1 MQFPCNLK
9 LAYVATLCALLNV
22 AVARTTGQGL
32 HIIARF
38 RAPKCSSGSCDGGLW
53 DEIDGY
59 VKQAKQGKV
68 PIMININHEWKI
80 ANNWSTDSKKYVSDM
95 VKSYVKDGAIVTA
108 YVSTDYGVESE
119 SDVKG
124 NVEKWLTSDF
134 GYDYPCPITG
144 IFFDEAPADP
154 RESLYKK
161 YEGYTNYARS
171 IMSDAFI
178 FYNAGGTWSSSS
190 PYQKIT
196 SAYCVREKP
205 RDAFMNDWPSQ
216 AARWIK
222 DNDMEGYTDS
232 DSGTQMGQ
240 TGIIIYDATESY
252 NSWEGVFKIGQD
264 NNVKWVS
271 TTTDYER
278 LPDYHV
284 HIIDYLC
291 EHTYGDACK
300 LTNE

>member
-1 MQFPCNLK
+1 MQFSCSLN
-9 LAYVATLCALLNV
+9 LAYVATLFALVNV
-22 AVARTTGQGL
+22 AVACTIGQGL
-32 HIIARF
+32 QIIARF
-38 RAPKCSSGSCDGGLW
+38 QAPTCRNGTCDGGLW

-59 VKQAKQGKV
+59 VKQAKLGRV

-80 ANNWSTDSKKYVSDM
+80 ANAWSTDSKKYVSDM
-95 VKSYVKDGAIVTA
+95 VKSYVDDGAIVTA
-108 YVSTDYGVESE
+108 YVSTDYGEEPE

-124 NVEKWLTSDF
+124 NVQDWLCSDF

-154 RESLYKK
+154 RESLYTI

-178 FYNAGGTWSSSS
+178 FYNAGGTWGTSY

-205 RDAFMNDWPSQ
+205 RDEFVSDWPSEVAQ
-216 AARWIK
+216 WIR

-232 DSGTQMGQ
+232 VSGTQMGQ
-240 TGIIIYDATESY
+240 TAIIIYDATESY
-252 NSWEGVFKIGQD
+252 SSWEEVANIGRD

-271 TTTDYER
+271 VTTDYES

-291 EHTYGDACK
+291 EHTYGDACR
-300 LTNE
+300 LTN